1 MDDKAV
7 AELLT
12 TRYLDDWAYQANVRQ
27 EIVGASYGI
36 AGEGNPSDLK
46 EKLLPLEKILN
57 ERIKAFAAANI
68 KLPKQ
73 WRLEDLEIRLP
84 WQRTFECDPR
94 FELAD

>member
-1 MDDKAV
+1 MDDKDV

-36 AGEGNPSDLK
+36 AGEGNPLNLK
-46 EKLLPLEKILN
+46 EKLLPLEKLLN
-57 ERIKAFAAANI
+57 ERMKEFIAANI
-68 KLPKQ
+68 KLPNH
-73 WRLEDLEIRLP
+73 WRLEDFEVTLP

-94 FELAD
+94 FELGD